1 MLGRHICSNIV
12 STLRVA
18 QLLRCHL
25 LPPPPGV
32 QHFTSALGLTAAGG
46 GSGGSFART
55 AAIAARV
62 EAAVHEG
69 FRDTDAALIRA
80 CAAASPPLDYAA
92 STAAVAL
99 VTGDLLTVG
108 HLGDSKVVLGRVRSR
123 APGSGGGMAAAG
135 AAAAAACSGVYLTTD
150 HKPDQPAEHRRIT
163 AAGGTLEYLSGGR
176 PFIR

>member
-1 MLGRHICSNIV
+1 M
-12 STLRVA
+12 
-18 QLLRCHL
+18 
-25 LPPPPGV
+25 

-69 FRDTDAALIRA
+69 FRDTDAALIRT

-99 VTGDLLTVG
+99 ITGDLLTVG

-123 APGSGGGMAAAG
+123 APSGGGGVAGTAAG
-135 AAAAAACSGVYLTTD
+135 VAAAAAAAVACSGVYLTTD
-150 HKPDQPAEHRRIT
+150 HKPDQPAEHRRIA
-163 AAGGTLEYLSGGR
+163 AAGGSLEYLSGGR